1 MSDGETNEGTTWEAA
16 HFAVSN
22 KLDNLLVLIDKNG
35 LQGFGN
41 TADILGDTAAI
52 ALWQTIGFDVA
63 VADGHDIENLI
74 NTRNNLLAL
83 HNGKPK
89 VIIAATVKGKGVNYM
104 ENKMEWHYLPM
115 NEMQY
120 TEAINNIKTKYNL

>member
-1 MSDGETNEGTTWEAA
+1 
-16 HFAVSN
+16 VSN